1 MGLFSKKVVP
11 AQDTSGVAYDT
22 LPYEIEET
30 DKWYVI
36 NIFAPGM
43 DKSAFEINLSERGIS
58 VYGERNHQ
66 FATSAH
72 VRANFTLTEEFAVP
86 IYVNSASAAYVDG
99 VLTITVPKALSTRVV
114 KLQVA

>member
-1 MGLFSKKVVP
+1 MGLFSKK
-11 AQDTSGVAYDT
+11 
-22 LPYEIEET
+22 
-30 DKWYVI
+30 
-36 NIFAPGM
+36 M
-43 DKSAFEINLSERGIS
+43 DKSAFENNLSERGIS

-72 VRANFTLTEEFAVP
+72 VRANFTLTKEFAVP
-86 IYVNSASAAYVDG
+86 LDVNSASVAYVDG